1 MTNNTRIVVF
11 GDLIDDIVVVP
22 EHAVRPD
29 TDTRASIRHRA
40 GGSAANAAAWM
51 ASLGAMVDF
60 VGMVGA
66 GDAAG
71 HAARLPGVRT
81 HIAEHPELPTGT
93 IVVLVDGDS
102 RTMLTD
108 TGANAAM
115 TADLV
120 TDELLD
126 AASAVHFTGYS
137 LFGSPHRAESVAG
150 LIARATERGVAVCV
164 DPGSV
169 GFITDFGVDEFLDAI
184 AGATILFPN
193 LEEGRLLTGLGDP
206 LAIVLSLAQRFEIVA
221 LTLDAGGVI
230 VARRGGPVEQVPAA
244 PVEIVDPTGA
254 GDAFAAG
261 FLTAWLASGDLAV
274 AAHLGVQ
281 SGALAVSTV
290 GGRPRDTAG

>member
-1 MTNNTRIVVF
+1 MSSAARIVVF

-22 EHAVRPD
+22 QHAVRPD
-29 TDTRASIRHRA
+29 TDTAASIRHRP

-51 ASLGAMVDF
+51 ASLGATVDF

-71 HAARLPGVRT
+71 HTAQLPGVRT
-81 HIAEHPELPTGT
+81 HISEHPDLPTGT
-93 IVVLVDGDS
+93 IVVLVDGES

-120 TDELLD
+120 TDQLLD
-126 AASAVHFTGYS
+126 AAAAVHFTGYS
-137 LFGSPHRAESVAG
+137 LFGASHRAQAVTA
-150 LIARATERGVAVCV
+150 LIARATERGVAVSV

-206 LAIVLSLAQRFEIVA
+206 LSIVLSLAQRFEIVA
-221 LTLDAGGVI
+221 LTLDSGGVI
-230 VARRGGPVEQVPAA
+230 VARRGGPVEQIPAT

-290 GGRPRDTAG
+290 GGRPRNAG